1 MYFFVFSSFLK
12 LSAFLGAGGPLPFAK
27 KPNNHIWKNMGDNYA
42 DDLGDMRQGTL
53 NESQQPS
60 RDIENTM

>member
-1 MYFFVFSSFLK
+1 
-12 LSAFLGAGGPLPFAK
+12 
-27 KPNNHIWKNMGDNYA
+27 MGDNYA